1 MSGGTLTAVL
11 AAFVIYLLLMI
22 IIGALYMKKTNNSE
36 DYFLGGPRTKRLDRR
51 TFGSGI
57 RYERL
62 VTYGTARYDI
72 RTWHWSVLDCH
83 RSVARYDL

>member
-36 DYFLGGPRTKRLDRR
+36 DYFLGGRGLSAGSPHFRLRHP
-51 TFGSGI
+51 I
-57 RYERL
+57 
-62 VTYGTARYDI
+62 
-72 RTWHWSVLDCH
+72 
-83 RSVARYDL
+83 